1 MTLRNLFDNYCQMV
15 KDNTAEYF
23 VMKVNEMTSMKY

>member
-1 MTLRNLFDNYCQMV
+1 MRLSNYFSEYCKMV
-15 KDNTAEYF
+15 KDNTADYF